1 MRLQLSHSLCRFPI
15 GVSKRW
21 AQDRAITLLFSHFPS
36 SLSLS
41 LSTSSFIWYDAA
53 ECLYISSLLR
63 EHVSLTFSLTK
74 EMTSIRVLKPMLRD
88 AAHAT
93 TTFTRKSSAVD
104 VDETAVR
111 PWWAFQGERLDIDA
125 VRAFSSSI
133 YSARCY
139 CYYRSQIHKCTQTE
153 RILCRWVV
161 CVIASINISVYRP
174 KVLEDGHLIGNTL
187 VTFESGS
194 RKTGPSDDVVPELLN
209 LCLIYEERERDKIY
223 LTWTHETVY
232 YGGKNK
238 SRPLR
243 VAESQKY
250 LYFIFRKRRTRGR
263 WSVVHE
269 KEKGNMSAIEKDS
282 PQMLLLLPC
291 FSSRFGKLEVTCS
304 ALQRLFL
311 FYLVR
316 FTTGKVRRI
325 DKSKLVVATRYIRR
339 CWPKEEKK
347 KTTRQK

>member
-1 MRLQLSHSLCRFPI
+1 MTEPVFPSNTWWIKIRGLIGCLGCPGTKRNVGWCQSELNVLSSSSSFAPVWTFSASSNLSPALSRSRSLLFPFVSLSLSLC
-15 GVSKRW
+15 VSNCP
-21 AQDRAITLLFSHFPS
+21 TLSADSQSESPNDGLKIVQSHFYSHTFPP
-36 SLSLS
+36 LSLS

-153 RILCRWVV
+153 R
-161 CVIASINISVYRP
+161 
-174 KVLEDGHLIGNTL
+174 VLFCAAG
-187 VTFESGS
+187 
-194 RKTGPSDDVVPELLN
+194 
-209 LCLIYEERERDKIY
+209 
-223 LTWTHETVY
+223 
-232 YGGKNK
+232 
-238 SRPLR
+238 
-243 VAESQKY
+243 
-250 LYFIFRKRRTRGR
+250 
-263 WSVVHE
+263 
-269 KEKGNMSAIEKDS
+269 
-282 PQMLLLLPC
+282 
-291 FSSRFGKLEVTCS
+291 
-304 ALQRLFL
+304 
-311 FYLVR
+311 
-316 FTTGKVRRI
+316 
-325 DKSKLVVATRYIRR
+325 
-339 CWPKEEKK
+339 
-347 KTTRQK
+347 